1 MPLLFVTYPLP
12 ENFFQ
17 LHRLPLRASDTQV
30 QDSLYAR
37 TVRPTTTLLPFLPP
51 KSPQVH
57 SRRRVSRCPFSSIT
71 VTYISPAIFRQTV
84 SLVCE
89 YTSSFIRSQDE
100 SLYFYLHVSLSAPRG
115 TVDAIFATLICY
127 VLCRLRRSMLT
138 SSITVYLSTQSPGG
152 NHALCTSLSSSYMVA
167 MRWG

>member
-57 SRRRVSRCPFSSIT
+57 SRRRVSPLALPILLNCCN
-71 VTYISPAIFRQTV
+71 
-84 SLVCE
+84 L
-89 YTSSFIRSQDE
+89 
-100 SLYFYLHVSLSAPRG
+100 
-115 TVDAIFATLICY
+115 
-127 VLCRLRRSMLT
+127 
-138 SSITVYLSTQSPGG
+138 YLSRHFPP
-152 NHALCTSLSSSYMVA
+152 NCIPCL
-167 MRWG
+167 